1 MITLYNLYM
10 ANMAGATIFLI
21 IWYILL
27 AVGGWKMFEKAGEAG
42 WKALI
47 PIYNYYVLFRICW
60 TTRMF
65 WVWILVSF
73 AAGLLGAMSSNTM
86 MVSFSNALS
95 FVSAIML
102 CVLYYNLSAAYGHGI
117 GYFIGLVFLTNVFIL
132 ILGFGSSRYVG
143 SRYRY
148 TV

>member
-1 MITLYNLYM
+1 MITLYDWYISNV
-10 ANMAGATIFLI
+10 IWSSVFLI

-47 PIYNYYVLFRICW
+47 PIYNYYILFKICW

-65 WVWILVSF
+65 WVWMAVSI
-73 AAGLLGAMSSNTM
+73 AAGLLAGLSTNSMTIA
-86 MVSFSNALS
+86 FSYALS
-95 FVSAIML
+95 FVAAIML
-102 CVLYYNLSAAYGHGI
+102 CVLYYNLSLAYGHGI
-117 GYFIGLVFLTNVFIL
+117 GYFIGLVFLTNIFIL

-148 TV
+148 SV